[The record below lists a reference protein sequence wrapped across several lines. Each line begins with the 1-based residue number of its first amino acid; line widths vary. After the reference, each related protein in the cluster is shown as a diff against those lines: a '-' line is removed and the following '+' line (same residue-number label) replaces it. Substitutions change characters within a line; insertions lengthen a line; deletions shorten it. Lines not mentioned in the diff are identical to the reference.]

1 MDVILI
7 AAVTQDGFIARH
19 KSETVTWSK
28 DLHLFK
34 EQTMGFPV
42 IMGSNTFN
50 CIQKALTGRDIIVV
64 HRNDNP
70 GEILK
75 NLNSEKCF
83 IAGGGKTNARF
94 FDYLTHAYLTP
105 HPLIFGEGIP
115 LFSDSVKEME
125 LVLEKKIPVLP
136 DAGIDQ
142 YQYKIK

>member
-83 IAGGGKTNARF
+83 IAGGGKTNARY
-94 FDYLTHAYLTP
+94 FDHLTHVYLTP

-115 LFSDSVKEME
+115 LFSDSVKEVE

-136 DAGIDQ
+136 GAGIDQ

>member
-83 IAGGGKTNARF
+83 IAGGGKTNTKF

-115 LFSDSVKEME
+115 LFSNSAKEME